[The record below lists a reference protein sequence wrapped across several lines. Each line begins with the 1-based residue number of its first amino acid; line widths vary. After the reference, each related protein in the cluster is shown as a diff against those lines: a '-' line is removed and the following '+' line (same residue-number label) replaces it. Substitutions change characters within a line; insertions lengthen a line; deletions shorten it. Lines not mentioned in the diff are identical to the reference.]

1 MHLEVER
8 GREGKDRRRYMHSTM
23 DDGRSHACAEYLD
36 TSSAEGFRKDRKG
49 NHDRYCRAATRLGA
63 EESH

>member
-1 MHLEVER
+1 
-8 GREGKDRRRYMHSTM
+8 MHSTM
-23 DDGRSHACAEYLD
+23 DDGRSHAFAEYLD
-36 TSSAEGFRKDRKG
+36 TSSAEGFRKERKG